1 MSTLNAQPQ
10 CLGAASLPSASPPPS
25 ASPSISFGFY
35 IIIFFS
41 FIFPYKVSAKITSV
55 VSKNEIREIYII

>member
-10 CLGAASLPSASPPPS
+10 CLGAASHPSAPPPS